1 MRSLEASQPD
11 LLRALGMSSA
21 MAGKAL
27 LGTIPAPRTCS
38 PQELG
43 VPDTQSYGGDDGHDE
58 QDEQH
63 HGQDEEGVPI
73 RAGGEQGSYQCGM
86 VSQPIT
92 KQGPK
97 EGLGQVLCAR
107 FKHLERGSGSPARSA
122 DPAGSSIYEDGQ
134 VPADPEGN
142 KRHGGPSLVHGS

>member
-1 MRSLEASQPD
+1 
-11 LLRALGMSSA
+11 

-63 HGQDEEGVPI
+63 HGQDEEGIPI
-73 RAGGEQGSYQCGM
+73 RAGGEQGSYQCEM

-97 EGLGQVLCAR
+97 EGLGQVLCAWKEGLVLLQGLQILQGPPSMR
-107 FKHLERGSGSPARSA
+107 MGKSLLIQKGIRGTGDLPWFMVLDFPTWLCLLSFS
-122 DPAGSSIYEDGQ
+122 
-134 VPADPEGN
+134 
-142 KRHGGPSLVHGS
+142 